1 MEVEV
6 EDHCILHHSHH
17 HHHLLLLLLLNH
29 DLLCFNSMSNK
40 AATQIERTTCMG
52 RTAQNRQISSPLPGL
67 PPHPLLVHVEVA
79 QAAGKAPGRSSAHP
93 LRAGDPCHVADC
105 SEKHPNP
112 TNMWHGGDMR
122 CFLTSWPGPFK
133 NGRQTRCQNNMSPS
147 RHPLCCDLGVCSWLC
162 LSCPQAKRRSRA
174 WALLAERKETEG
186 DPLKKCMCTQKTL
199 LCWMFATRNLVFLG
213 VFATKTCDL
222 FLMFATNTCDLFLMV
237 ATKNCDLFGCL
248 PLKTWIYDLSMR
260 ELDWA
265 GNFPVRVG
273 ILPAPERKIPPP
285 TDFKS
290 IDSPLSKASR
300 VVFNIRVRN

>member
-1 MEVEV
+1 MIFSVSTPCQTKRPSKLNDLPAWAEHPRTVKFLPLCLAC
-6 EDHCILHHSHH
+6 HLIHFSFTWRSHRQLGRH
-17 HHHLLLLLLLNH
+17 QV
-29 DLLCFNSMSNK
+29 DLLHIRCGLATPATLQT
-40 AATQIERTTCMG
+40 AAKNIQAQRTCGMVGTC
-52 RTAQNRQISSPLPGL
+52 
-67 PPHPLLVHVEVA
+67 
-79 QAAGKAPGRSSAHP
+79 GK
-93 LRAGDPCHVADC
+93 DPTC
-105 SEKHPNP
+105 EKK
-112 TNMWHGGDMR
+112 
-122 CFLTSWPGPFK
+122 LTSWPGPFK